1 LGGVT
6 SADMFGFLSLLFRCF
21 AAVIPAENLMMTIV
35 VGDWNFELQS
45 GRNRL
50 SDSPMSSPGEAAP
63 ASVSCFG
70 GSRPVC
76 NLCEKL
82 PESDLIFQVTQILP
96 RNWSLH
102 WVNAGAEPTFCC

>member
-1 LGGVT
+1 MV
-6 SADMFGFLSLLFRCF
+6 
-21 AAVIPAENLMMTIV
+21 TIV

-70 GSRPVC
+70 GARPVC
-76 NLCEKL
+76 NLGEKL